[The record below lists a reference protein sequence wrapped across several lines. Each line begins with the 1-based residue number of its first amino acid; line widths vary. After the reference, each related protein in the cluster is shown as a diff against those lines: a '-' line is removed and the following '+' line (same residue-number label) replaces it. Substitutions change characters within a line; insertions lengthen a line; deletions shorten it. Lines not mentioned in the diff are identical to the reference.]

1 MHISSFMN
9 LFNLFQKLK
18 KKFQTSQLAR
28 NLQLYYFAIF
38 EKKSFINAYMEFHE
52 FI

>member
-18 KKFQTSQLAR
+18 KKSKLAR